1 MDIIGYHHMEIDYI
15 DMIILSWMIILMD
28 IIMEQKGTFE
38 GPSSISSYR
47 TSTRYCG
54 TTDHIEFI

>member
-1 MDIIGYHHMEIDYI
+1 MEIDYI